1 MPVALYLDVHIPRAI
16 PLGLRVRQVDV
27 LTAQEDGGE
36 RLSDPQLLDRAAA
49 LGRVLFSFDRHFLIE
64 AVRRQQQGNDFSGLV
79 YAYPLAVSIG
89 GCIQDLEIIAKAASP
104 EEMANRVQFL
114 PL

>member
-1 MPVALYLDVHIPRAI
+1 MPSTWTFTSREP
-16 PLGLRVRQVDV
+16 GLRLRQVDV
-27 LTAQEDGGE
+27 LTAQEDSAE
-36 RLSDPQLLDRAAA
+36 QLSDPQLLDRATV

-64 AVRRQQQGNDFSGLV
+64 AVRRQQEAVHFSGLA

-89 GCIQDLEIIAKAASP
+89 ACIQDLEMIAKVASP
-104 EEMANRVQFL
+104 EEMANRVHFL

>member
-1 MPVALYLDVHIPRAI
+1 MPSTWTFTSREPSRWACECVKLTCSRPR
-16 PLGLRVRQVDV
+16 
-27 LTAQEDGGE
+27 EDSAE
-36 RLSDPQLLDRAAA
+36 QLSDPQLLDRDTT

-64 AVRRQQQGNDFSGLV
+64 AVRRQQQGIAFSHLT
-79 YAYPLAVSIG
+79 YAHPLQVSIG
-89 GCIQDLEIIAKAASP
+89 ACIQDLETIAKAASP